1 MFQEVLQTVFMKQEP
16 SVDSDDGPMVVNGE
30 IGTQIAASPDNQWV
44 QLSVLS
50 QLLVPRLGWMKL
62 VNGDG
67 TPLLKE
73 AEAPPRIEFGVWSFI
88 NACIDAEFWING
100 QGKNSPFFVAADYLI
115 AWVLIETKN
124 KLGNIGPKT
133 PPGDGTGPFQLTT
146 TEWATFLA
154 DPIAA
159 DYSAASRDIGL
170 DQIAGAAFLARK
182 AMSDMSAAITQNDAA
197 AGIRDTQTVAGPYI
211 PAYIDVLLVHMFG
224 LPTATSFRTLKLAGQ
239 GGTAVD
245 AVLRQSFSDADVQAY
260 LKTRDNVLKDW
271 DSGVIETVDGAIV
284 NVQNL
289 LGAAFAKAFALIQ
302 QQAPEDLPKA
312 DGVASWFAVA
322 DAERVAWEPLGDET
336 TPAAQTR
343 IRGYF
348 QSIGQPLRDGAA
360 IPPWCGAFAGFCVKT
375 ASPVLLKT
383 IRGNPLSAGS
393 WQSFGNES
401 IQLGDPN
408 PPRGAIVVLSPDK
421 NSSSASHVGFF
432 SRYLGSDNAQVEL
445 LGGNQSDRVTL
456 TKFDRSKIIVIR
468 WQSAQKA
475 ADNNASDAAM
485 GAADAGQFNTLLDF
499 IGQFESG
506 DNYNAYFAHSR
517 NTNNPALVSMTLRD
531 ILIFQDQL
539 VAQNR
544 ISSACGKYQIVRNTL
559 KGLIT
564 NGAIGPA
571 DIFSSGNQDRLAI
584 ALMKQRGLGAFLSGN
599 MSEDQFALNLAKEW
613 ASMPVPIATKG
624 QFRNVK
630 AGESYYASD
639 GVNKALTTVE
649 KFRAAVRSAQK

>member
-1 MFQEVLQTVFMKQEP
+1 MYYQFKLPTRLKVSPDLASADGDEVLP
-16 SVDSDDGPMVVNGE
+16 DE
-30 IGTQIAASPDNQWV
+30 IGFANAENGNWV
-44 QLSVLS
+44 QLTIYS
-50 QLLVPRLGWMKL
+50 QLDKPATGWARKSGDDGQVRLVE
-62 VNGDG
+62 V
-67 TPLLKE
+67 
-73 AEAPPRIEFGVWSFI
+73 AAPPRLEFGIWSFI
-88 NACIDAEFWING
+88 KGCIDAEFWING
-100 QGKNSPFFVAADYLI
+100 QDKNSPFFVAADYLI
-115 AWVLIETKN
+115 AWALIETKN
-124 KLGNIGPKT
+124 KPGNIGPKT
-133 PPGDGTGPFQLTT
+133 SPGDGTGPFQLTT

-197 AGIRDTQTVAGPYI
+197 AGVTDTQTVAGPYI

-224 LPTATSFRTLKLAGQ
+224 LPTAKSFRTVKLAGQ

-245 AVLRQSFSDADVQAY
+245 DVLKQSFSDADVQAY

-289 LGAAFAKAFALIQ
+289 LAAAFAKAFALIQ
-302 QQAPEDLPKA
+302 EQAPEDLPKA
-312 DGVASWFAVA
+312 DGVASWFAIA
-322 DAERVAWEPLGDET
+322 DNERVAWEPLGDET
-336 TPAAQTR
+336 TPTAQTR

-348 QSIGQPLRDGAA
+348 QSIGQPLRDADA
-360 IPPWCGAFAGFCVKT
+360 IPPWCGAFAGFCVNT

-383 IRGNPLSAGS
+383 IKGNPLSAGS

-468 WQSAQKA
+468 WQSAQKSV
-475 ADNNASDAAM
+475 DNNAGDAAL
-485 GAADAGQFNTLLDF
+485 GAADAGQFSTLLDF

-506 DNYNAYFAHSR
+506 DNYNAYFAHSG
-517 NTNNPALVSMTLRD
+517 NTNNPALVGMTLRD

-539 VAQNR
+539 VAR
-544 ISSACGKYQIVRNTL
+544 HKISSACGKYQIVRNTL
-559 KGLIT
+559 RGLIT
-564 NGAIGPA
+564 HGAIGPA
-571 DIFSSGNQDRLAI
+571 DTFSSGNQDQLAI
-584 ALMKQRGLGAFLSGN
+584 ALMKERGLGAFLSGN

-630 AGESYYASD
+630 PGESYYASD

>member
-1 MFQEVLQTVFMKQEP
+1 MYYQFKLPTRLKVSPDLASADGDEVLP
-16 SVDSDDGPMVVNGE
+16 DE
-30 IGTQIAASPDNQWV
+30 IGFANAENGNWV
-44 QLSVLS
+44 QLTIYS
-50 QLLVPRLGWMKL
+50 QLDKPATGWARKIGDDGQVRLVE
-62 VNGDG
+62 V
-67 TPLLKE
+67 
-73 AEAPPRIEFGVWSFI
+73 AAPPRVEFGIWSFI
-88 NACIDAEFWING
+88 KGCIDAEFWING
-100 QGKNSPFFVAADYLI
+100 QGGNSPFFVAADYLI
-115 AWVLIETKN
+115 AWALIETKN
-124 KLGNIGPKT
+124 KLGNIGART

-197 AGIRDTQTVAGPYI
+197 AGVTDTQTVAGPYI
-211 PAYIDVLLVHMFG
+211 PAYIDVLLAHMFG
-224 LPTATSFRTLKLAGQ
+224 LATAKSFRTLKLAGQ

-245 AVLRQSFSDADVQAY
+245 AVLRQSFSDADVQVH
-260 LKTRDNVLKDW
+260 LKMRDNVLKDW
-271 DSGVIETVDGAIV
+271 DSGVVETVDGAIV

-302 QQAPEDLPKA
+302 EQAPEDLPKA
-312 DGVASWFAVA
+312 DGVASWLAVA
-322 DAERVAWEPLGDET
+322 DAERLAWEPLGDET
-336 TPAAQTR
+336 KPAAQIR

-348 QSIGQPLRDGAA
+348 QSIGQPLADGAA
-360 IPPWCGAFAGFCVKT
+360 IPPWCGAFAGFCVNT
-375 ASPVLLKT
+375 ANPALLGAIK
-383 IRGNPLSAGS
+383 GNPLSAGS

-401 IQLGDPN
+401 VPLGDPN
-408 PPRGAIVVLSPDK
+408 PPRGAVVVLSPDK

-432 SRYLGSDNAQVEL
+432 SRYLGSDNEQVEL

-456 TKFDRSKIIVIR
+456 TKLDRSKIIVIR
-468 WQSAQKA
+468 WQSTQRAI
-475 ADNNASDAAM
+475 DNNAGDAAT
-485 GAADAGQFNTLLDF
+485 GAANAGQFNTLLDF
-499 IGQFESG
+499 IGQLESAN
-506 DNYNAYFAHSR
+506 NYNAYFDHSG
-517 NTNNPALVSMTLRD
+517 NTNNPALAGMTLRD

-539 VAQNR
+539 VAQNKT
-544 ISSACGKYQIVRNTL
+544 SSACGKYQIVRNTL

-571 DIFSSGNQDRLAI
+571 DIFSSANQDQLAI
-584 ALMKQRGLGAFLSGN
+584 SLMKERGLGAFLSGD

-613 ASMPVPIATKG
+613 ASMPVPVATKG

-630 AGESYYASD
+630 PGESYYASD

-649 KFRAAVRSAQK
+649 KFRAAVRSAHK